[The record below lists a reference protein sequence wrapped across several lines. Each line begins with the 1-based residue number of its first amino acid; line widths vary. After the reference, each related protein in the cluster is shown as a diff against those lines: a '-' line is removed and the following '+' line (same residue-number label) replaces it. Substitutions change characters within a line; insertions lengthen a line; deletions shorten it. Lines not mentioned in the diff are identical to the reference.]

1 MIIHTDIK
9 QKLKAEL
16 LESKSVWIAT
26 AMISYN
32 GWQFIQENL
41 SKDTE
46 QHFLIG
52 IDLATEPKVFEE
64 LLNNLHINARV
75 YQANYTFHPKVY
87 LLQKNDNS
95 FTAFIGSS
103 NTTSWGLE
111 KNVEMNFQ
119 VNDQVECVNLLKW
132 FNEYYDNGYIIT
144 EDFFN
149 DYKSKYTRL
158 YVFKLT

>member
-1 MIIHTDIK
+1 MLVSIK
-9 QKLKAEL
+9 RITHFILKCIFF
-16 LESKSVWIAT
+16 K
-26 AMISYN
+26 
-32 GWQFIQENL
+32 
-41 SKDTE
+41 
-46 QHFLIG
+46 
-52 IDLATEPKVFEE
+52 
-64 LLNNLHINARV
+64 
-75 YQANYTFHPKVY
+75 
-87 LLQKNDNS
+87 KNDNS

-119 VNDQVECVNLLKW
+119 VNCDQVECVNLLKW

-158 YVFKLT
+158 STKSKEINNEIAKNKFRDSKRFEQFFTRNEHKFLKKDITE